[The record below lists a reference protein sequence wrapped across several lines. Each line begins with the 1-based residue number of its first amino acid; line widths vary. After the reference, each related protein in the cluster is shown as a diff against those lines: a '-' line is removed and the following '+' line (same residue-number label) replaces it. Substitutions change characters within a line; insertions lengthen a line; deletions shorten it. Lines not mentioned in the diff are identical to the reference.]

1 MNEISLEVLGGKG
14 KAADMLAFRG
24 ELKENRKK
32 NPKKP
37 CRSFLNFPGNAQ
49 KKHFKEVEASRKDE
63 VQFWI

>member
-32 NPKKP
+32 KP
-37 CRSFLNFPGNAQ
+37 EEAMQKFFKLSRQCSEEAFQRSGSFE
-49 KKHFKEVEASRKDE
+49 KR
-63 VQFWI
+63 